1 MVRTSFM
8 AQSQRSHSGA
18 LEVCAQGAILF
29 MLPACPSSKLAR
41 LIQVKT
47 EHQGDYV
54 GARAEG

>member
-1 MVRTSFM
+1 
-8 AQSQRSHSGA
+8 
-18 LEVCAQGAILF
+18 LF
-29 MLPACPSSKLAR
+29 MPPACPSSKLAR